1 MNPSQRQQQQESS
14 AVSASSSNSSP
25 SSAGDDDISTGEL
38 RSQERL
44 QMIDTMK
51 VPIIQIGKSAGYEV
65 IENYDLGSGPIH
77 VTWIFKPGDNESS
90 RYEIRLCMYYR
101 ILSSF
106 VK

>member
-1 MNPSQRQQQQESS
+1 MNPSQRQQQQEGS

-51 VPIIQIGKSAGYEV
+51 ARRGLYQA
-65 IENYDLGSGPIH
+65 L
-77 VTWIFKPGDNESS
+77 VTLI
-90 RYEIRLCMYYR
+90 
-101 ILSSF
+101 
-106 VK
+106 